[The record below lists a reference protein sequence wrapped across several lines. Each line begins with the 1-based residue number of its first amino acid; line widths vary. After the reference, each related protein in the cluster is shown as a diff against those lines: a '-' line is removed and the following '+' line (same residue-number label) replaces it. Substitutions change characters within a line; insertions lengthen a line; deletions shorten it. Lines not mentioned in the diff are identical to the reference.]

1 MTGPDFRWGEAE
13 RIHVDHGDGRRHLF
27 LGHLL
32 HIKVRTHFAR
42 LFVANKLSQLE
53 FLLLVNVAFLVLGCF
68 LDTAVLLLVFI
79 PVLLMGGMVQ
89 STMNAE
95 MAALDQ
101 MKDLLER

>member
-42 LFVANKLSQLE
+42 LFVGEAYE
-53 FLLLVNVAFLVLGCF
+53 NVSVAARLGLDCF
-68 LDTAVLLLVFI
+68 IERREKRSAT
-79 PVLLMGGMVQ
+79 PVVDDSVAGGYSIKMR
-89 STMNAE
+89 SYDDDL
-95 MAALDQ
+95 AAGA
-101 MKDLLER
+101 R